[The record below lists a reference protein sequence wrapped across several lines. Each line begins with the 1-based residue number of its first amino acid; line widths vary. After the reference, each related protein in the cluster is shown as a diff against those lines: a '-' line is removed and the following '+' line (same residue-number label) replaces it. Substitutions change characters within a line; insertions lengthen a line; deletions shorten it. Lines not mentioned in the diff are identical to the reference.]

1 MASSHHAK
9 HLLGVNPQ
17 QKLGSCVC
25 VGVWERGGKKEKECE
40 KCVLVCAL
48 TFQSMV
54 EKNAWRLISSTPSGP
69 APKDTDRSGSVN
81 PALLLFIDSSA
92 HY

>member
-1 MASSHHAK
+1 M
-9 HLLGVNPQ
+9 
-17 QKLGSCVC
+17 CVYACGC
-25 VGVWERGGKKEKECE
+25 VGERRKKEKECE

-69 APKDTDRSGSVN
+69 APKDTDGSGSVN

-92 HY
+92 HYQPLGRFRGRSGCNVNQP